1 MRSTGR
7 MRRDL
12 VSRAQVLI
20 YITVTQ
26 LRPIAMPIP
35 VDVLLNILE
44 YVDIADLTTICRLNK
59 TCCSC
64 SQNVLY
70 RDISVKT
77 PRVQQILAQ
86 SPHLARRVFSFDSD
100 HENPDLA
107 TALRNMTSLRI
118 LKLSTRLD
126 TDVFEGCTFKLESFT
141 YSYPDNKYLR
151 KFLSSQ
157 PSLKNVVFD
166 AEPDFQS
173 FEAMC
178 LPNLTRFTGPFSWLP
193 YIIPGRPINEVTVV
207 EHISHKRSID
217 LSFFA
222 LVITQIQKLEIYY
235 FYLYSMPGHLIAST
249 FSSLTC
255 LKMLTG
261 AMFAISKN
269 HGVC

>member
-1 MRSTGR
+1 
-7 MRRDL
+7 
-12 VSRAQVLI
+12 
-20 YITVTQ
+20 
-26 LRPIAMPIP
+26 
-35 VDVLLNILE
+35 
-44 YVDIADLTTICRLNK
+44 
-59 TCCSC
+59 
-64 SQNVLY
+64 
-70 RDISVKT
+70 
-77 PRVQQILAQ
+77 
-86 SPHLARRVFSFDSD
+86 
-100 HENPDLA
+100 
-107 TALRNMTSLRI
+107 MTSLRI

-269 HGVC
+269 HGVCWTSLTIISLWNIEYLAIDWARNWSLDRRHSRCLSFTPNLYTPIFQLWISSCRDIYPVYYEIVRSGSSPWIFYG